1 MNSMGVI
8 LLRSPHPLHPQ
19 SSTVHKFMI
28 FVQNLDGSIV
38 FQAAT
43 SVVLLVVVVV
53 VVGRVE
59 MIVPQTLS
67 IQTLISM
74 IFTHIYF

>member
-1 MNSMGVI
+1 MGVI
-8 LLRSPHPLHPQ
+8 LLRSPRPLHPQ
-19 SSTVHKFMI
+19 SPTVHKFMI
-28 FVQNLDGSIV
+28 SFQNLDGSIV

-43 SVVLLVVVVV
+43 SVVLLVVMVV

-59 MIVPQTLS
+59 MVPQTLS

>member
-1 MNSMGVI
+1 MGVI

-28 FVQNLDGSIV
+28 SVQNLDGSIV

>member
-1 MNSMGVI
+1 MGVI

-19 SSTVHKFMI
+19 SSTIHKFMI

-59 MIVPQTLS
+59 MIPQSLS